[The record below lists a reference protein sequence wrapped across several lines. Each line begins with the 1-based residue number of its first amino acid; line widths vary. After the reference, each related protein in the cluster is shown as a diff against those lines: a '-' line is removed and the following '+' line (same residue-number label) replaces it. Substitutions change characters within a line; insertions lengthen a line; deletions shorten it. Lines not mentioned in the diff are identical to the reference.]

1 MAGKILIT
9 RPEEDARPLAD
20 ALRTRGIATVIEP
33 LLAISTLP
41 EAAAPLAEDLANVQA
56 ILFTSANGV
65 RAFADLSHR
74 RDIGVLAVGDATADA
89 ARKAGFTAVES
100 AGGDVNAL
108 AQLARQRLK
117 PDAGPL
123 FHAAGSAVAGDLARL
138 LAEGGFTLR
147 RRMLY
152 ESKPANAFTPE
163 ARTALLTGEIDQVVL
178 FSPRTAATFATLA
191 EAAALDCRRI
201 TALCL
206 SPAVADAAGVLTWR
220 AIRIAD
226 HPDLPS
232 MLALIDSQPPQK
244 EPVPPGVSK
253 PEAKAA
259 MSVPSSSNTPPSPP
273 SPPAARA
280 SVPPSAPAPLR
291 AARPGASTGAI
302 LLAGIIGAL
311 LAGAGV
317 LGVIR
322 YAPERLGLAAS
333 SNAEADNKAVAVLTQ
348 QLADV
353 STRLA
358 ELQQQ
363 VTALPK
369 VPGDIGQVGDRIT
382 ALQGDVAALKSAG
395 AAAAAPLPVEI
406 TGLPQRLADL
416 EVRVSELKPADLASI
431 SARLAALEQRPAG
444 SAGDA
449 AALEKVKA
457 DLAAFDQRLKVAEGA
472 AGDIGALK
480 QALAQLAAANAKSG
494 SGAAGIALSINQL
507 QRLISSGKPYA
518 SAIATLEKFG
528 SGDPQLS
535 AALAPSLGA
544 LKANADK
551 GVATLAELQGSF
563 PATADAIT
571 HAASSVAETTS
582 PDASFGE
589 RVLARLSSLVTIRPE
604 GENVQGDEP
613 LARLARGEAKLN
625 AGDVE
630 GAAGE
635 LSGLPAGPI
644 AEAAKPWLDRARAR
658 LDAEAALDRLQS
670 DAIAAL
676 AGAAQ

>member
-1 MAGKILIT
+1 MTGRILIT
-9 RPEEDARPLAD
+9 RPEEDAKPLAD
-20 ALRTRGIATVIEP
+20 ALRSRGIATVIEP
-33 LLAISTLP
+33 LLAIRTLP
-41 EAAAPLAEDLANVQA
+41 EAAAPLAEDLAGVQA

-65 RAFADLSHR
+65 RAFAELSHR

-108 AQLARQRLK
+108 AKLVQQRLQ
-117 PDAGPL
+117 PEAGPL

-138 LAEGGFTLR
+138 LAEAGFTLR

-163 ARTALLTGEIDQVVL
+163 ARTVLLTGEIDQVVL
-178 FSPRTAATFATLA
+178 FSPRTAATFAVLA
-191 EAAALDCRRI
+191 KAAAMDCRRMI
-201 TALCL
+201 ALCL

-244 EPVPPGVSK
+244 EPVPPGVSQ

-259 MSVPSSSNTPPSPP
+259 MSVPSSSNTPPAP
-273 SPPAARA
+273 PPA
-280 SVPPSAPAPLR
+280 SPVAPPLR
-291 AARPGASTGAI
+291 AARPRASAGAI

-317 LGVIR
+317 LGVVR
-322 YAPERLGLAAS
+322 YAPDRLGLAAS
-333 SNAEADNKAVAVLTQ
+333 SNADNKAVAVLTQ

-363 VTALPK
+363 VTSLPK
-369 VPGDIGQVGDRIT
+369 VPGDIAQVGDRIT
-382 ALQGDVAALKSAG
+382 ALQRDVAALKSAS
-395 AAAAAPLPVEI
+395 AAAAAPLPAEI

-444 SAGDA
+444 SGDA

-457 DLAAFDQRLKVAEGA
+457 DLAVFDQRLKDAEGA
-472 AGDIGALK
+472 AADIAALK

-494 SGAAGIALSINQL
+494 NGAAGIALSIDQL

-518 SAIATLEKFG
+518 SAIAALEKFAG
-528 SGDPQLS
+528 GDPKLS
-535 AALAPSLGA
+535 AALAPALGV

-551 GVATLAELQGSF
+551 GVATLAELQAAFS
-563 PATADAIT
+563 ATADAIT

-589 RVLARLSSLVTIRPE
+589 RVLARLSALVTIRPE

-613 LARLARGEAKLN
+613 LARLARAEAKLN
-625 AGDVE
+625 GGDVD
-630 GAAGE
+630 GAVSE
-635 LSGLPAGPI
+635 LSGLPAGAI
-644 AEAAKPWLDRARAR
+644 ADAAKPWLDRARAR

>member
-9 RPEEDARPLAD
+9 RPEEDAKPLAD

-117 PDAGPL
+117 PEAGPL

-163 ARTALLTGEIDQVVL
+163 ARAALLTGEIDQVVL
-178 FSPRTAATFATLA
+178 FSPRTAATFTALA
-191 EAAALDCRRI
+191 EAAALDCRRM

-244 EPVPPGVSK
+244 EPVPPGASK
-253 PEAKAA
+253 LEAKAA
-259 MSVPSSSNTPPSPP
+259 MSVPSTTPPSPP

-280 SVPPSAPAPLR
+280 SVPPSAPAPMPRPAKPR
-291 AARPGASTGAI
+291 ASAGAI

-322 YAPERLGLAAS
+322 FAPERLGLAVS

-472 AGDIGALK
+472 AADIAALK

-494 SGAAGIALSINQL
+494 NGAAGIALSINQL
-507 QRLISSGKPYA
+507 QRLIAWGKPYA

-528 SGDPQLS
+528 SGDPQLA

-613 LARLARGEAKLN
+613 LARLARAEAKLN

-630 GAAGE
+630 GAVGE
-635 LSGLPAGPI
+635 LSGLPAGAI
-644 AEAAKPWLDRARAR
+644 ADAAKPWLDRARAR

>member
-1 MAGKILIT
+1 
-9 RPEEDARPLAD
+9 
-20 ALRTRGIATVIEP
+20 
-33 LLAISTLP
+33 
-41 EAAAPLAEDLANVQA
+41 
-56 ILFTSANGV
+56 
-65 RAFADLSHR
+65 
-74 RDIGVLAVGDATADA
+74 
-89 ARKAGFTAVES
+89 
-100 AGGDVNAL
+100 
-108 AQLARQRLK
+108 
-117 PDAGPL
+117 
-123 FHAAGSAVAGDLARL
+123 
-138 LAEGGFTLR
+138 
-147 RRMLY
+147 MLY
-152 ESKPANAFTPE
+152 ESKPANAFTLE
-163 ARTALLTGEIDQVVL
+163 ARTALLSREIDQVVL
-178 FSPRTAATFATLA
+178 FSPRTAATFVTLA
-191 EAAALDCRRI
+191 MGEAVDTGRM

-244 EPVPPGVSK
+244 EPVLPGVSQ

-259 MSVPSSSNTPPSPP
+259 MSVPSTTPPKPP

-280 SVPPSAPAPLR
+280 SVPPSAPAPM
-291 AARPGASTGAI
+291 ARPAKPRASAGAI

-322 YAPERLGLAAS
+322 YAPEQLGLAVS
-333 SNAEADNKAVAVLTQ
+333 SNAEADSKSVAVLTQ

-369 VPGDIGQVGDRIT
+369 VPGDIGQLGDRIT

-395 AAAAAPLPVEI
+395 AAAAAPLPPEI
-406 TGLPQRLADL
+406 AGLPQRLADL
-416 EVRVSELKPADLASI
+416 EVRISELKPADLASI

-444 SAGDA
+444 PAGDA

-457 DLAAFDQRLKVAEGA
+457 DLAAFDQRLKDAEGA
-472 AGDIGALK
+472 AADIAALK

-494 SGAAGIALSINQL
+494 NGAAGIALSINQL
-507 QRLISSGKPYA
+507 QRLMAGGKPYA
-518 SAIATLEKFG
+518 SAIATLEEFG
-528 SGDPQLS
+528 SSDPQLA

-604 GENVQGDEP
+604 GENAQGDEP

-630 GAAGE
+630 GAVGE
-635 LSGLPAGPI
+635 LSGLPAGAI
-644 AEAAKPWLDRARAR
+644 ADAAKPWLDRARAR

>member
-9 RPEEDARPLAD
+9 RPEEDAKPLAD
-20 ALRTRGIATVIEP
+20 ALRSRGIATVIEP

-65 RAFADLSHR
+65 RAFAELSHR
-74 RDIGVLAVGDATADA
+74 RDIGVLAVGDATADT

-108 AQLARQRLK
+108 AELARQRLK
-117 PDAGPL
+117 PEAGPL

-138 LAEGGFTLR
+138 LAEAGFTLR

-178 FSPRTAATFATLA
+178 FSPRTAATFAALA
-191 EAAALDCRRI
+191 EAAAVDCRRM

-232 MLALIDSQPPQK
+232 MLALIDSHPPQK
-244 EPVPPGVSK
+244 EPVPPGVSQ

-259 MSVPSSSNTPPSPP
+259 MSVPSTTPPSPP

-280 SVPPSAPAPLR
+280 SVPPSAPAPMPR
-291 AARPGASTGAI
+291 PAKARTSAGAI
-302 LLAGIIGAL
+302 LLAGFIGAL
-311 LAGAGV
+311 LAGASV

-322 YAPERLGLAAS
+322 YAPERLGLVVS
-333 SNAEADNKAVAVLTQ
+333 SNAEADNKAVTVLTQ

-363 VTALPK
+363 VTSLPK

-395 AAAAAPLPVEI
+395 AATGAPLPAEI

-457 DLAAFDQRLKVAEGA
+457 DLAAFDQRLKDAEGA
-472 AGDIGALK
+472 AADIAALK

-494 SGAAGIALSINQL
+494 NGAAGIALSINQL

-518 SAIATLEKFG
+518 SAIAALEKFG

-589 RVLARLSSLVTIRPE
+589 RVLARLSALVTIRPE

-613 LARLARGEAKLN
+613 LARLARAEAKLN
-625 AGDVE
+625 AGDVD

-644 AEAAKPWLDRARAR
+644 ADAAKPWLDRARAR
-658 LDAEAALDRLQS
+658 LDAEAALDRLQG

-676 AGAAQ
+676 GGAAQ